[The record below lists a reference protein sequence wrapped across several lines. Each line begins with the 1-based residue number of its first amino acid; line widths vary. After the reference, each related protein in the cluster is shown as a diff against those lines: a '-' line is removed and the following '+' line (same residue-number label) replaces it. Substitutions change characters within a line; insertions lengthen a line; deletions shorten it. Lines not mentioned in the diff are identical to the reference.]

1 MKFNHIDG
9 KGMLL
14 IPFHISKRCIVNA
27 KTDECKAR
35 LVKAAEL
42 SAVEYMKRMHVKGY
56 DPFYQEPTFRDAF
69 KFLFKRS

>member
-1 MKFNHIDG
+1 MKFNHING
-9 KGMLL
+9 SKMYL

-42 SAVEYMKRMHVKGY
+42 SAVEYMKRLHVKGY
-56 DPFYQEPTFRDAF
+56 DPFYEPPTFRDALRV
-69 KFLFKRS
+69 LFKRS